1 MWLSKVIPRR
11 FRGLSFAENRPPAW
25 PESHPATVACLHG
38 RENTADFRGS
48 LPRNLLTTQILRA
61 HAETFTASTRSSLCH
76 AARGGKN
83 VHSAVRKIAALF
95 LFRVA
100 EWHQLI
106 YFAKSFAVCSK
117 SSIVDFYSLP
127 ASYPRLERDKKAQ
140 KLWTKKLQKWRKQ
153 SQITD

>member
-1 MWLSKVIPRR
+1 MWLSKVIPRS

-25 PESHPATVACLHG
+25 PESHPATVAYLHG

-95 LFRVA
+95 LFCGVFEIFRCRFLQPPCKLPTSGKGQKSA
-100 EWHQLI
+100 E
-106 YFAKSFAVCSK
+106 V
-117 SSIVDFYSLP
+117 VDQ
-127 ASYPRLERDKKAQ
+127 E
-140 KLWTKKLQKWRKQ
+140 
-153 SQITD
+153 ITEMEKTVTNN